1 MKYFLHNSSNV
12 NEQKNLRVDGS
23 TTGAYSEGDHLD
35 FSIVGP
41 FTSVSSLH
49 QWRRVTLH
57 LAGPRPDGTSIEL
70 GTLSH
75 EAIEGIGNQPILKTY
90 STAAQSQS
98 QSTEERG
105 HSLLN
110 SAIQRD
116 GLFGS
121 VNPDNSISR
130 TPLLR
135 DELVAQWF
143 ARISGV
149 KVADPKLGRSD
160 EEIQPELIKSI
171 RRYPLNATDVT
182 VWHQPGKRQ
191 GRGTQ
196 LWILLRIRWPRDS
209 KRVTLKY
216 IEVESQ
222 ESGWER
228 DLPQIYQEPN
238 TQESPQR
245 QSTGQ
250 TGMPILLESLL
261 RLFEFNADAQREK
274 IEQVADW
281 YVPTPQTTN
290 LLELASHLGVHHEG
304 LSDDQL
310 LESLPQAFDR
320 YLKRGT
326 KESLLGA
333 LRIIYKDFIESNAE
347 GDAAKPCRVGNI
359 QTQPAED
366 QPKWKKILDL
376 YEPIKKCRIMVLNDL
391 GYRLGDPNV
400 VLSGSEPRVGSAGE
414 KEEPG
419 RQLTGLR
426 HLVGRAILQ
435 VSAVEFPNDQDRDN
449 LRRLVDGL
457 APGHMRIVIDYVI
470 QPAVLGLGAFVGEST
485 VG

>member
-1 MKYFLHNSSNV
+1 MKYFLHTSSNDI
-12 NEQKNLRVDGS
+12 EQKNSRVDSS
-23 TTGAYSEGDHLD
+23 TIGADSELDHLD

-57 LAGPRPDGTSIEL
+57 FTEPRPDDTSIEL

-75 EAIEGIGNQPILKTY
+75 EAIGGIGNQPILTTY
-90 STAAQSQS
+90 STAGQSQS
-98 QSTEERG
+98 QSTEGRG

-110 SAIQRD
+110 SVTQRD

-121 VNPDNSISR
+121 VNADNSISR
-130 TPLLR
+130 TPLLSDDFAHR
-135 DELVAQWF
+135 F
-143 ARISGV
+143 ARGLGV
-149 KVADPKLGRSD
+149 KVADPKLGRRD
-160 EEIQPELIKSI
+160 EEIQPELMQSI

-196 LWILLRIRWPRDS
+196 LWILLRIRWPRDA
-209 KRVTLKY
+209 KRVTLKC

-222 ESGWER
+222 ECGWER
-228 DLPQIYQEPN
+228 DLPQIYQESN

-245 QSTGQ
+245 KSTGQ

-261 RLFEFNADAQREK
+261 RLFEFNANAQREK
-274 IEQVADW
+274 IQQVADW

-290 LLELASHLGVHHEG
+290 LVELASHLGVHHEG
-304 LSDDQL
+304 LSDEQL
-310 LESLPQAFDR
+310 LELLPQAFDR

-326 KESLLGA
+326 KESLLGV

-347 GDAAKPCRVGNI
+347 GDAANPCRVENI
-359 QTQPAED
+359 QTKPAED

-391 GYRLGDPNV
+391 SCRLSDPNV

-414 KEEPG
+414 NAEPG

-435 VSAVEFPNDQDRDN
+435 VSADAFPNDQERDN

-457 APGHMRIVIDYVI
+457 APGNMRIVINYVHQSAI
-470 QPAVLGLGAFVGEST
+470 LGLGTFVGEST

>member
-1 MKYFLHNSSNV
+1 MKYFLHTSSNDS
-12 NEQKNLRVDGS
+12 EQIKLRADGS
-23 TTGAYSEGDHLD
+23 TTGADSELDHLD

-75 EAIEGIGNQPILKTY
+75 EAIEGIGNQPIWTTY
-90 STAAQSQS
+90 STAAQSTLQTT
-98 QSTEERG
+98 QEWVRT
-105 HSLLN
+105 LLN
-110 SAIQRD
+110 SVTQRD

-121 VNPDNSISR
+121 VNADNSISR

-135 DELVAQWF
+135 DDFAHRF

-149 KVADPKLGRSD
+149 NVADPTLGRSD
-160 EEIQPELIKSI
+160 EEIQTELMQSI
-171 RRYPLNATDVT
+171 RWYPLNATDVT
-182 VWHQPGKRQ
+182 IWHQPGKRQ

-238 TQESPQR
+238 TQESSQR

-274 IEQVADW
+274 IQQVADW

-290 LLELASHLGVHHEG
+290 LVELASHLGVHHEG

-333 LRIIYKDFIESNAE
+333 LRIINKDFIESNAE
-347 GDAAKPCRVGNI
+347 GDAAKPCRVENI

-391 GYRLGDPNV
+391 SYRLGDPNV

>member
-1 MKYFLHNSSNV
+1 MKYFLHTSSNDI
-12 NEQKNLRVDGS
+12 EQKNLRVDGS
-23 TTGAYSEGDHLD
+23 TTGVDSEVDHLD
-35 FSIVGP
+35 FSIAGP
-41 FTSVSSLH
+41 FTSVSSLQ

-57 LAGPRPDGTSIEL
+57 FTEPRPDDTSIEL

-75 EAIEGIGNQPILKTY
+75 EAIEGIGNQRIW
-90 STAAQSQS
+90 TADSIPERSQS

-121 VNPDNSISR
+121 VNADNSISR

-135 DELVAQWF
+135 EELVAQWF
-143 ARISGV
+143 ARILGV

-160 EEIQPELIKSI
+160 EEIQPELMQSI

-196 LWILLRIRWPRDS
+196 LWILLRIRWPRDA
-209 KRVTLKY
+209 KRVTLKC

-228 DLPQIYQEPN
+228 DLPQIYQESN

-261 RLFEFNADAQREK
+261 RHFEFNANAQREK
-274 IEQVADW
+274 IQQVADW

-290 LLELASHLGVHHEG
+290 LVELASHLGVHHEG
-304 LSDDQL
+304 LSDEQL

-326 KESLLGA
+326 KESLLGV

-347 GDAAKPCRVGNI
+347 GDAANPCRVENI
-359 QTQPAED
+359 QTQPAEV
-366 QPKWKKILDL
+366 QSKWKKILDL

-391 GYRLGDPNV
+391 SCRLSDPNV

-414 KEEPG
+414 NAEPG

-435 VSAVEFPNDQDRDN
+435 VSADAFPNDQERDN

-457 APGHMRIVIDYVI
+457 APGNMRIVINYVHQSAI
-470 QPAVLGLGAFVGEST
+470 LGLGTFVGEST

>member
-1 MKYFLHNSSNV
+1 MKYFLHTSSNDI
-12 NEQKNLRVDGS
+12 EQKISRVDGS
-23 TTGAYSEGDHLD
+23 TTGADSEGDHLD
-35 FSIVGP
+35 FSIAGP
-41 FTSVSSLH
+41 FTSVSSLQ

-57 LAGPRPDGTSIEL
+57 FTEPRPDDTSIEL

-75 EAIEGIGNQPILKTY
+75 EAIEGIGNQRVWTADSILER
-90 STAAQSQS
+90 SQS
-98 QSTEERG
+98 QTTQEWVRA
-105 HSLLN
+105 LLN
-110 SAIQRD
+110 SVTQRD

-121 VNPDNSISR
+121 VNADNSISR

-135 DELVAQWF
+135 DDF
-143 ARISGV
+143 AHRFACGLGV

-160 EEIQPELIKSI
+160 EEIQPELMQSI

-333 LRIIYKDFIESNAE
+333 LRIINNDFIESNAE
-347 GDAAKPCRVGNI
+347 GDAAKPCRVENI
-359 QTQPAED
+359 QTQPAEF